1 MRIAILGGAGAMGG
15 LFGAYLAKAN
25 KEVFLID
32 VRRDAVESMAV
43 KGLRIDDK
51 TGGSQV
57 IRVQAQTDPA
67 QVGPVDLVV
76 VFVKC
81 MHTEA
86 AIRSAEPLL
95 GPETVVMTLQNGW
108 GNAARLAEIAG
119 KERILTGLTYHSST
133 VLGPGHL
140 HHTGEGLTIIGELNG
155 NVSRRLKR
163 IGEVFG
169 SAGIEVTLSDN
180 ITKDIWKKLMMTV
193 CLLPI
198 HALLRFESGKLIEH
212 EGALQLMRGL
222 LHEAV
227 IVAKG
232 QGIDLDEEEHW
243 EIMVE
248 AEKHY
253 GGAKGSMLQDIENR
267 RRTEIDV
274 ISGAIV
280 EAGKRLNIPT
290 PYNQVMVWLVK
301 SLEETFDS

>member
-1 MRIAILGGAGAMGG
+1 QRILCRMLAEPSSCLFRQLRRGETRQRIL
-15 LFGAYLAKAN
+15 F
-25 KEVFLID
+25 
-32 VRRDAVESMAV
+32 VRRDAVESMAT

-51 TGGSQV
+51 KGGTQV

-67 QVGPVDLVV
+67 KVGPVDLVV

-108 GNAARLAEIAG
+108 GNAARLAEIVG
-119 KERILTGLTYHSST
+119 KERIVTGLTYQSST

-140 HHTGEGLTIIGELNG
+140 RHTAEGPTIIGELNG
-155 NVSRRLKR
+155 DISHRLER
-163 IGEVFG
+163 IGEVFS
-169 SAGIEVTLSDN
+169 SAGIEVTLSKN
-180 ITKDIWKKLMMTV
+180 ITKDIWEKLLMTV

-198 HALLRFESGKLIEH
+198 HALLRFESGELIKH

-227 IVAKG
+227 IVAKA
-232 QGIDLDEEEHW
+232 QGIDLDEEKHW

-248 AEKHY
+248 TEKNY
-253 GGAKGSMLQDIENR
+253 AGAKASMVQDIENR

-274 ISGAIV
+274 ISGAVV

-290 PYNQVMVWLVK
+290 PYNQVMVWLIK